1 MALTIPPRS
10 AILDPVS
17 DQQEEYQPL
26 NPDNLNGLEAL
37 SMVDSKA
44 DEMYR
49 AHVSMCEE
57 NPTVL
62 HLSYAQLDETMMRHC
77 YNVVTT
83 GMFLGQLQ
91 RKLKKTQNAMNALA
105 KERYRAVT
113 DRILTP
119 PKLPSGAADP
129 AKPKNP
135 TGLQKYDAEY
145 RSSEYTRDPAYIALQ
160 KREELL
166 IEQIETVKSIQQA
179 QRDKA
184 SFILGMQKAINQS
197 NS

>member
-1 MALTIPPRS
+1 MALTVRAPESIM
-10 AILDPVS
+10 DPVS
-17 DQQEEYQPL
+17 EEPSEYQPM
-26 NPDNLNGLEAL
+26 NPETLNGLEAL
-37 SMVDSKA
+37 SMVDSQA

-105 KERYRAVT
+105 KERYRACT
-113 DRILTP
+113 DRILQKPT
-119 PKLPSGAADP
+119 LPSGATDTKA
-129 AKPKNP
+129 KNP
-135 TGLQKYDAEY
+135 AGLQKYDAEY
-145 RSSEYTRDPAYIALQ
+145 RSSEYTRDPAYIQLQ

-184 SFILGMQKAINQS
+184 SFILGMQKAINQA
-197 NS
+197 NN